1 MDWKQPGSAPSRK
14 DARPEPYII
23 CEDLFK
29 IHKVADLEVVAL
41 RGLDLRVDRGEVM
54 AVVGPSGSGKSTLL
68 HILAGYDTPSAGR
81 VSVAGRN
88 LLKMTPGELVEYRR
102 TGIGFVWQ
110 QVSRNL
116 VPYLTARQNVEM
128 PMLLTGMDRRERRQR
143 AQRLI
148 EFVGLGR
155 RIDYTVDRLSGGEQ
169 QRVAIATALANN
181 PPLLLA
187 DEPTGEL
194 DTHTGEEIFQ
204 LFRNVNAELGATI
217 VIVTH
222 DLHVAAQVQRV
233 VAISDGKTSAEILR
247 RPVPVQEQPA
257 EGAPAP
263 QERGPVTLEELV
275 IVDAAG
281 RLQIPREFI
290 EKLGLTDR
298 VRVTLEGDRVVL
310 RTDQRWAR
318 R

>member
-1 MDWKQPGSAPSRK
+1 MDWKRPDSTRQTA
-14 DARPEPYII
+14 DTRPEPYII

-41 RGLDLRVDRGEVM
+41 RGLDLRVERGEVM

-81 VSVAGRN
+81 VTVAGRN
-88 LLKMTPGELVEYRR
+88 LLKMTSGELVEYRR

-128 PMLLTGMDRRERRQR
+128 PMLLASGERAARRQR
-143 AQRLI
+143 AQELL
-148 EFVGLGR
+148 EFVGLGHR
-155 RIDYTVDRLSGGEQ
+155 LDYTADKLSGGEQ

-194 DTHTGEEIFQ
+194 DTHTGEEIFK
-204 LFRNVNAELGATI
+204 LFRSVNAAYGTTI

-222 DLHVAAQVQRV
+222 DLHVAGEVQRV
-233 VAISDGKTSAEILR
+233 VAISDGKTSTEIVR
-247 RPVPVQEQPA
+247 RPSFQPA
-257 EGAPAP
+257 GQAQA
-263 QERGPVTLEELV
+263 QETATVEELV

-281 RLQIPREFI
+281 RLQIPRELM
-290 EKLGLTDR
+290 EKLGATDR

-310 RTDQRWAR
+310 RSDRQWTR